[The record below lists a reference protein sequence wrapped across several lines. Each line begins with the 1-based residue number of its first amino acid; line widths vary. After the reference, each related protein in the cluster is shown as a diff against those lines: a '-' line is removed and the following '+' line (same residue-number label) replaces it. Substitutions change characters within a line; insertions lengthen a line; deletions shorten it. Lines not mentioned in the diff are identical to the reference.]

1 MSRRSGD
8 ASNIIKFPIGRA
20 VREHRIGP
28 LLGATPEEAIEQSLV
43 SMRRAITTLRRQ
55 HSTQILASDRARRKR
70 TPEQQARLVEQNMR
84 RIYAREEEDRAA
96 EAAAA
101 PPPNAGTRRAL
112 RELIDKWDAE
122 AGGDGD
128 SAA

>member
-55 HSTQILASDRARRKR
+55 HSTLILASYRARRKR
-70 TPEQQARLVEQNMR
+70 TPEQR
-84 RIYAREEEDRAA
+84 RRFDQLTDEPLRRVYARIAEDEA
-96 EAAAA
+96 EQQ
-101 PPPNAGTRRAL
+101 
-112 RELIDKWDAE
+112 EI
-122 AGGDGD
+122 GDGD